1 MVLMEIG
8 AGQGKSIIIAILAA
22 MIMRYTPVPIDTV
35 IIAFPTKL
43 LREKDQELYRKL
55 QQSVP

>member
-1 MVLMEIG
+1 MEIG